1 MGACVLFGMV
11 DAMQFSLQAAGVQAP
26 HQIMLMLPYI
36 MAIAVMAF
44 TYKRTTQPAGIGQT
58 YTREEK

>member
-1 MGACVLFGMV
+1 MV

-44 TYKRTTQPAGIGQT
+44 TYKRTTQPAGIGQA